1 MGTGSRALMGW
12 VGSQSLGIYVE
23 ESLGY
28 CSSFESQIH
37 EHVGVEGQNLGIFCC
52 ATSGI
57 TGAPRIQGREGCQ
70 QLNQDYNGLESNN
83 NQKHWGPGVCFRHI
97 IFRTS
102 MEVFIV
108 QLCVPPK
115 CCWNSGHLE
124 SGCLLG
130 FQFQEEIFLPRCFRV
145 SVSLLGWVTP
155 FPSAAA
161 LGAPG
166 NGSIWHFPGVG
177 ELSLAGCSAGRVPGA
192 GLTQGFPC
200 VP

>member
-1 MGTGSRALMGW
+1 MGAAGDQCSQKFQWFYSSTFPFLFFRSFISSGNRSGLVGTGSRALMGW

-83 NQKHWGPGVCFRHI
+83 NQKHWGPGVCFSTLFSI
-97 IFRTS
+97 
-102 MEVFIV
+102 
-108 QLCVPPK
+108 LPWK
-115 CCWNSGHLE
+115 
-124 SGCLLG
+124 CLL
-130 FQFQEEIFLPRCFRV
+130 FNCVFLPNV
-145 SVSLLGWVTP
+145 LGI
-155 FPSAAA
+155 
-161 LGAPG
+161 LG
-166 NGSIWHFPGVG
+166 IWSRGVYWDF
-177 ELSLAGCSAGRVPGA
+177 SSRRRFFFQGA
-192 GLTQGFPC
+192 SEFLFPC
-200 VP
+200 WAG